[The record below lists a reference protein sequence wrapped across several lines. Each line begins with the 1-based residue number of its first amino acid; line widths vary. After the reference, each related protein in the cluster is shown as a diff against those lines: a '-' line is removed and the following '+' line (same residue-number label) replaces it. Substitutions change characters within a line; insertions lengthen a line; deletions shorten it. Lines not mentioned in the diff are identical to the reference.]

1 MALIVSCVTL
11 LAVGFFALMATAL
24 GHQLLRLCSIEFGG
38 DAEHLLSSIAVGVIC
53 IEVLLFLVQISGHIR
68 AGVVTIIAVAF
79 FVGRNDVVPVF
90 GKVFSFVRRAL
101 SRSVSERILI
111 GCIGAVLLIEGFAAM
126 APVTGSDALHYHFTA
141 PLLILRSGF
150 HPNFFLSHSFFC
162 GQSHLLILAGLALGS
177 DQLSMGLLY
186 LGGGL
191 AALAGACLARN
202 WAGHCWSW
210 MVALVFLVTPVV
222 FWQISVAGAPDLW
235 MAFFATV
242 GVIVISRPENLP
254 HSFNAILAGTL
265 AGAVAGAKYTGCI
278 IAASMGVAYFANT
291 RSARGSSSFLFG
303 ALSAG
308 LWPYARNLAWSG
320 DPVFPFLTSRLSPGK
335 VNAYA
340 LASYLADTGAG
351 VHKSAWQILKF
362 PFFAGIDPT
371 HLGFWQYFGPVVL
384 AFAPLVALVVRNTP
398 TWRAALIVWILSAL
412 GIGATSGMTR
422 FLLPVL
428 PIAIAAVLAGAGCL
442 SLPGGRITRYVS
454 GATLCAVML
463 FGIGGLLVYDG
474 PALAVA
480 TGLTSREAYL
490 REHSPEYEKTEFIS
504 QVLKGREGQGRALV
518 FLRHAFRLRVPF
530 LYGDPV
536 ASWAVDPSRLQ
547 TAQDWQVFLRAQDIR
562 WVVRSPD
569 YPPAIAAPLRELEAQ
584 GQLVPI
590 ARAEVSDFRGLRILG
605 SRQAEAIVILETK
618 Q

>member
-11 LAVGFFALMATAL
+11 LAVGFFALVATTL
-24 GHQLLRLCSIEFGG
+24 GHRLLRLCSIEFVG

-53 IEVLLFLVQISGHIR
+53 IEVFLFLVQITGHIR
-68 AGVVTIIAVAF
+68 TGVLTVIAVALF
-79 FVGRNDVVPVF
+79 FGRKDVVPVF
-90 GKVFSFVRRAL
+90 GKAVSLVRRAL
-101 SRSVSERILI
+101 NRSLFERVLI
-111 GCIGAVLLIEGFAAM
+111 GCIGAVLLIEGCGAM
-126 APVTGSDALHYHFTA
+126 APLTGSDALHYHFTA

-186 LGGGL
+186 LGGAL
-191 AALAGACLARN
+191 AALAGACLARQ

-210 MVALVFLVTPVV
+210 MAALVFLLTPVV

-242 GVIVISRPENLP
+242 GVIAISRLENLP
-254 HSFNAILAGTL
+254 HSFYAILVGSL
-265 AGAVAGAKYTGCI
+265 AGAVAGTKYTGCI
-278 IAASMGVAYFANT
+278 VAASMGVAYLANA
-291 RSARGSSSFLFG
+291 RSARGSFSFLFG
-303 ALSAG
+303 ALSTG

-362 PFFAGIDPT
+362 PFFAGIDPA

-398 TWRAALIVWILSAL
+398 AWRATLIVWILSAL
-412 GIGATSGMTR
+412 GIGASSGMAR

-428 PIAIAAVLAGAGCL
+428 PIAVAAALAGVGCL
-442 SLPGGRITRYVS
+442 SLAGGRITRYVS
-454 GATLCAVML
+454 GATLSAVML

-480 TGLTSREAYL
+480 TGLSSREAYL
-490 REHSPEYEKTEFIS
+490 REHSPEYEKTEFIN
-504 QVLKGREGQGRALV
+504 QVLQGREGQGRALV
-518 FLRHAFRLRVPF
+518 FLRHLFHLRVPF

-536 ASWAVDPSRLQ
+536 ASWAVDPSGLQ
-547 TAQDWQVFLRAQDIR
+547 TPQDWRRFLQAQNIR

-569 YPPAIAAPLRELEAQ
+569 YPPAIAAPLSALEAQ

-590 ARAEVSDFRGLRILG
+590 ARSEVSDFRGLRILG
-605 SRQAEAIVILETK
+605 NRQAEAIVVLEVK
-618 Q
+618 P

>member
-11 LAVGFFALMATAL
+11 LAVGLFALMATAL
-24 GHQLLRLCSIEFGG
+24 GHRLLRGRSMEVAG
-38 DAEHLLSSIAVGVIC
+38 DAEHLLSAIAVGVVC
-53 IEVLLFLVQISGHIR
+53 LEVLFFLVQPSGHIR
-68 AGVVTIIAVAF
+68 AGIVTVIAVAF
-79 FVGRNDVVPVF
+79 FFGRNDVVPVLE
-90 GKVFSFVRRAL
+90 KVFNLVRRAL
-101 SRSVSERILI
+101 SRSSLEKVLI
-111 GCIGAVLLIEGFAAM
+111 GFIGAVILIEGFAAM
-126 APVTGSDALHYHFTA
+126 APLTGSDALHYHFTA

-186 LGGGL
+186 LGGVL
-191 AALAGACLARN
+191 AALAGACLARD

-210 MVALVFLVTPVV
+210 MVALVFLATPVV
-222 FWQISVAGAPDLW
+222 FWQISAAGAPDLW

-242 GVIVISRPENLP
+242 GVIVISQPENLVR
-254 HSFNAILAGTL
+254 SFNTILAGAL
-265 AGAVAGAKYTGCI
+265 AGAVAGTKYTGCI
-278 IAASMGVAYFANT
+278 VAASMGVAYFANA
-291 RSARGSSSFLFG
+291 RSARGSFQFLFG

-320 DPVFPFLTSRLSPGK
+320 DPVFPFLTSWLSPGK
-335 VNAYA
+335 VNVYV

-351 VHKSAWQILKF
+351 VHKGAWQILKF

-384 AFAPLVALVVRNTP
+384 AFAPLVVPVVRNTP
-398 TWRAALIVWILSAL
+398 AWRAALIVWILSAL

-428 PIAIAAVLAGAGCL
+428 PIAVAAVLAGVGCL
-442 SLPGGRITRYVS
+442 SLTRGRVTLYVA
-454 GATLCAVML
+454 GATLCGALL
-463 FGIGGLLVYDG
+463 FGVGGLLVYDG

-490 REHSPEYEKTEFIS
+490 RQHSPEYEKTEFIN
-504 QVLKGREGQGRALV
+504 QVLEGKEGQGMALV
-518 FLRHAFRLRVPF
+518 FVRHVFRLRVPF
-530 LYGDPV
+530 LYGDPA

-547 TAQDWQVFLRAQDIR
+547 TPQDWQVFLRAENIR

-569 YPPAIAAPLRELEAQ
+569 YPTAIAAPLRELEAQ

-590 ARAEVSDFRGLRILG
+590 ARTEVSDFRGLRILG
-605 SRQAEAIVILETK
+605 NRQAEAIVVLETK